1 MNSSEENTGLWLP
14 NNFPGIVSEGVH
26 SHSGFRKVGVG
37 GALAF
42 EVGAVAVADPALGVA
57 RGPPRYVLHQ
67 LAEGLW
73 PLLPAGGIGAD
84 VSIAG
89 KVENGREQP

>member
-1 MNSSEENTGLWLP
+1 MYIPTVASEKW
-14 NNFPGIVSEGVH
+14 
-26 SHSGFRKVGVG
+26 GVG

-42 EVGAVAVADPALGVA
+42 EVGAVAVADPALGIA